1 MEEKG
6 LLDFDTF
13 RIKIPGGA
21 VQLLSD
27 YGGKFEANKFCG
39 IFCFG

>member
-6 LLDFDTF
+6 LLDFYMFGT
-13 RIKIPGGA
+13 KVPGGA
-21 VQLLSD
+21 LQLLSD